1 MKKILMTI
9 TAGAMLLSAQA
20 YESFGAAFS
29 AGQTALKKKDYD
41 TAAKCF
47 AEAHKLAQKPGNR
60 CDALFY
66 EGIVLCES
74 GKTDDGVARI
84 HEAVKCAPSVSRTV
98 TLQYHIGHYLQ
109 KSGRIDEAV
118 AELKKARSLDPKAP
132 MADSCDNFAA
142 KLLMRAG
149 KNEEAEKLLHSVV
162 NAPAAEDGKINALC
176 QLLTLSYVMKK
187 DPAPIVA
194 QLEQSRAKNGNTEVA
209 RCERLWDYY
218 LRTRQK
224 DKAMVQAKQLQDNV
238 TLTGVQRDHG
248 TYYLARYY
256 QFYTTD
262 KAKAVECWKKIV
274 NSKNAYIA
282 KQAKTNL
289 KKLEK

>member
-20 YESFGAAFS
+20 YDSFGAAFS
-29 AGQTALKKKDYD
+29 AGQAALKKRDYD

-66 EGIVLCES
+66 EGIVLCEA
-74 GKTDDGVARI
+74 GKTDDGIARI
-84 HEAVKCAPSVSRTV
+84 RESVKYSPSVTRTA
-98 TLQYHIGHYLQ
+98 TLQYHLGHYLQ

-118 AELKKARSLDPKAP
+118 AELKKARALDPKAP

-142 KLLMRAG
+142 RLLMRAG
-149 KNEEAEKLLHSVV
+149 KNEEAEKLLLSIV
-162 NAPAAEDGKINALC
+162 NAPAAEDGRINALC

-187 DPAPIVA
+187 DPAPFVA
-194 QLEQSRAKNGNTEVA
+194 QLEQAQAKNGNTEVA
-209 RCERLWDYY
+209 RCGRLWDYY

-224 DKAMVQAKQLQDNV
+224 DKAMAQAKQLQDNAQ
-238 TLTGVQRDHG
+238 LTDVQRDHG

-262 KAKAVECWKKIV
+262 KAKAIECWKKIE

-282 KQAKTNL
+282 KQAKINL

>member
-9 TAGAMLLSAQA
+9 SAGAMLLSAQA
-20 YESFGAAFS
+20 YDNFGAAYR
-29 AGQTALKKKDYD
+29 AGQAALKKRDYD

-47 AEAHKLAQKPGNR
+47 AEAHKLAPKPANR

-66 EGIVLCES
+66 EGIVLCEA
-74 GKTDDGVARI
+74 GKTDDGIARI
-84 HEAVKCAPSVSRTV
+84 RESVKYSPTVTRTA
-98 TLQYHIGHYLQ
+98 TLQYHLGHYLQ

-118 AELKKARSLDPKAP
+118 AELKKARTLDPKAT
-132 MADSCDNFAA
+132 MADTCDNFAA

-149 KNEEAEKLLHSVV
+149 KNEEAEKLLLSIV
-162 NAPAAEDGKINALC
+162 NAPAGEDGKINALC
-176 QLLTLSYVMKK
+176 QLLTLSYVTKK
-187 DPAPIVA
+187 DPAPFVA
-194 QLEQSRAKNGNTEVA
+194 QLEQTRGQQGNTEVA
-209 RCERLWDYY
+209 RCGRLWDYY

-224 DKAMVQAKQLQDNV
+224 DKAMAQAKQLQDNV
-238 TLTGVQRDHG
+238 QLTDVQRDHG

-262 KAKAVECWKKIV
+262 KAKAVECWKKLE

-282 KQAKTNL
+282 KQAKINL
-289 KKLEK
+289 KKLEQ